1 MKISAACLVP
11 QYLHIYTHTG
21 SAISSVWRGNAEKK
35 SKKFNELSQL
45 NKLIP
50 AYAHLIP
57 NEKLGKKTSVQY
69 KADTSY
75 LLHCSVWADD

>member
-1 MKISAACLVP
+1 MKISATCLVP
-11 QYLHIYTHTG
+11 QYLHTPHAPPPAQP
-21 SAISSVWRGNAEKK
+21 SAVSGEKK

-57 NEKLGKKTSVQY
+57 NERLGKKQVCNIRQLS
-69 KADTSY
+69 
-75 LLHCSVWADD
+75 LICSVPLYGQMI

>member
-57 NEKLGKKTSVQY
+57 NERLGKK
-69 KADTSY
+69 
-75 LLHCSVWADD
+75 